1 MHRFSITAFIGML
14 ALTITGCG
22 SGRTENSTNTSSTT
36 TVQPTVKPTD
46 RVETSTPET
55 PQKPTQKPIIVAQN
69 PPAPGFSSTAGLI
82 QSTNVKQRTRQVQQ
96 GRSDPFA
103 GLFTI
108 PKVVTAK
115 PQKPRLPKLPVAPP
129 QPIVKV
135 RPLPPPAPI
144 EPPQPDLA
152 RGVTVLGV
160 VEVGNGVQAIVR
172 VPTEAT
178 SRYVSEGQ
186 RLSDGQVLVKRIEM
200 SPGSEP
206 VVILEQNG
214 IEVTRAVGDEPVQP
228 EEKGKTGRPTAAI
241 LSSPLSQ
248 TSSPSSTAEFKSML
262 QDSPAA
268 IAVPSLPAIS
278 PASKKQ
284 LKRIEQSQV
293 LPPPPTSSPLPKLQ
307 SNNNLPEFSASAV
320 RDPDFPPP
328 AVRTPSPVLQSR
340 NQANSRANSQARIQ
354 RQRLIFQLL
363 KSSAQHNS
371 SSLAVKSNSA
381 ARRYRQQMISRIL
394 NRH

>member
-1 MHRFSITAFIGML
+1 MRRLSISAFVGML

-22 SGRTENSTNTSSTT
+22 SGRAENKTNTSSN

-46 RVETSTPET
+46 GVEKSAPQTPQI
-55 PQKPTQKPIIVAQN
+55 PAQKPTIVAQN
-69 PPAPGFSSTAGLI
+69 PPTPGFSSTAGLI
-82 QSTNVKQRTRQVQQ
+82 QPTNVNQRTQQVQQ
-96 GRSDPFA
+96 GRPDPFA

-115 PQKPRLPKLPVAPP
+115 PQKVVPRLPKLPSVAPP
-129 QPIVKV
+129 PPQPVVVKPTPA
-135 RPLPPPAPI
+135 PLPAPI

-160 VEVGNGVQAIVR
+160 VEVSNQLQAIVR

-178 SRYVSEGQ
+178 SRYVTEGQ

-214 IEVTRAVGDEPVQP
+214 IEVSRAVGEEPVQP

-248 TSSPSSTAEFKSML
+248 TTSPSSRVEFKSML
-262 QDSPAA
+262 QDSNPAA
-268 IAVPSLPAIS
+268 IPVPQLPPTKALK
-278 PASKKQ
+278 SKSKIAQ
-284 LKRIEQSQV
+284 PSY
-293 LPPPPTSSPLPKLQ
+293 LPPPPSTSPLPKLQ
-307 SNNNLPEFSASAV
+307 SNSNLPELSPPAV
-320 RDPDFPPP
+320 PAPDFPPP
-328 AVRTPSPVLQSR
+328 AVRTPSPAQQSTTG
-340 NQANSRANSQARIQ
+340 ARIQ

-363 KSSAQHNS
+363 HSSSQPTS
-371 SSLAVKSNSA
+371 SSLAVKSNSK
-381 ARRYRQQMISRIL
+381 ARTYRQQMLSRIL
-394 NRH
+394 NRP